1 MIPLRIACIGKH
13 GQTAQALAAVA
24 AGYPSIELH
33 QAARDTADLTKS
45 ETLEEFI
52 HQTRAHVVINAGAYN
67 LVDRAET
74 EKEAALAVNGTGSCE
89 LAMICKRLGVHLIHM
104 STDCV
109 FDGSK
114 DGPYVEDDLQ
124 TPLSSYGR
132 SKAAGE
138 IAVKTIYP
146 QALTA
151 RVCWVFSEFA
161 ESFVSK
167 AIGWARTQPR
177 LRIVSD
183 QIGAPTYAPDIA
195 TALLRLARLKA
206 EGASGLSGF
215 LHLAAPDVMS
225 RAEMARAIMAA
236 SKRLGGPFAEIDAVT
251 TAEFNAPAKRPL
263 NARLSGVK
271 ATDRLG
277 MTWTPWEEALER
289 SVRGVLARTGG
300 MA

>member
-1 MIPLRIACIGKH
+1 MIPLRIACIGKY

-24 AGYPSIELH
+24 ARYPSIELH
-33 QAARDTADLTKS
+33 QASRDTADLTKT
-45 ETLEEFI
+45 ETLEAFI
-52 HQTRAHVVINAGAYN
+52 HQTQAHVVINAGAYN
-67 LVDRAET
+67 LVDRAEMDET
-74 EKEAALAVNGTGSCE
+74 TALAVNGVGPHD
-89 LAMICKRLGVHLIHM
+89 LAVICRRIGAHFIHM

-114 DGPYVEDDLQ
+114 AGLYVEDDLQ
-124 TPLSSYGR
+124 TPQSAYGR

-138 IAVKTIYP
+138 IAVRTMYP
-146 QALTA
+146 QALTT

-167 AIGWARTQPR
+167 VIGWARTQPR

-183 QIGAPTYAPDIA
+183 QIGPPTYAPDIA

-206 EGASGLSGF
+206 DGASDLSGF

-236 SKRLGGPFAEIDAVT
+236 SKRLGGPFAEIDAVL
-251 TAEFNAPAKRPL
+251 TAEFNAPARRPL
-263 NARLSGVK
+263 NARLSGAK
-271 ATDRLG
+271 ATERLG
-277 MTWTPWEEALER
+277 LTWTPWEEALER
-289 SVRGVLARTGG
+289 SVKGVLARQGG

>member
-13 GQTAQALAAVA
+13 GQTAQALAAVS

-33 QAARDTADLTKS
+33 QAGRDTADLTKP
-45 ETLEEFI
+45 ETLEAFV

-74 EKEAALAVNGTGSCE
+74 EERTALAVNGIGTHD
-89 LAMICKRLGVHLIHM
+89 LAVICKRNGAHFIHM

-109 FDGSK
+109 FNGLK
-114 DGPYVEDDLQ
+114 AGPYVEDDVQ
-124 TPLSSYGR
+124 TPMSAYGR

-138 IAVKTIYP
+138 IAVKIMYP
-146 QALTA
+146 EALTT

-167 AIGWARTQPR
+167 VIGWARTKPR

-183 QIGAPTYAPDIA
+183 QFGPPTYAPDIA
-195 TALLRLARLKA
+195 AALLRLARLKA
-206 EGASGLSGF
+206 EGASDLSGI

-251 TAEFNAPAKRPL
+251 TAQFNAPAKRPL

-271 ATDRLG
+271 ARERLG
-277 MTWTPWEEALER
+277 LTWTPWEEALER
-289 SVRGVLARTGG
+289 SVTGVLARGG
-300 MA
+300 GTT

>member
-1 MIPLRIACIGKH
+1 MIPLRIACIGKR

-33 QAARDTADLTKS
+33 QAGRDTADLTKP
-45 ETLEEFI
+45 ETLEAFV

-74 EKEAALAVNGTGSCE
+74 EPDIARAVNAMGPYE
-89 LAMICKRLGVHLIHM
+89 LGEVCKRTGAHFIHM

-114 DGPYVEDDLQ
+114 AGPYDEDDLQ
-124 TPLSSYGR
+124 TPISVYG
-132 SKAAGE
+132 STKAAGE
-138 IAVKTIYP
+138 IALATSHP
-146 QALTA
+146 QALTT

-167 AIGWARTQPR
+167 VIGWARTQPR

-183 QIGAPTYAPDIA
+183 QIGPPTYAPDIA
-195 TALLRLARLKA
+195 AALLRLARLKA
-206 EGASGLSGF
+206 EGAGDLSGI

-236 SKRLGGPFAEIDAVT
+236 SRRLGGPFAEIDAVT

-263 NARLSGVK
+263 NAQLSGVK
-271 ATDRLG
+271 ARERLG
-277 MTWTPWEEALER
+277 LTWTRWEEALER
-289 SVRGVLARTGG
+289 SVRGVLARMGG
-300 MA
+300 TT